1 METENAIVVGKEVS
15 EDAALDV
22 AITPTWKIGVAELI
36 GTFVL
41 VLGGC
46 GTAVLATGLGA
57 DLGQTLTGNNT
68 MGLFG
73 VAFAFGLTLLV
84 MAYAIGH
91 ISGCHINPAVT
102 LGLALTGKVPWSVT
116 PVYWGAQFVGGILGA
131 LTIFGVASSNP
142 AFDIDGSRVS
152 FASNG
157 WGSHSPAGFGFWGM
171 LLVEVV
177 LTAVFVLV
185 VVGTTQSR
193 FPAGFGG
200 IAAGLT
206 LTLVHLISIPVDNTS
221 VNPARSF
228 AVAIFKRD
236 WAIQQVWAFI
246 VFPLVGAAIAAVIW
260 KVFTPS
266 EN

>member
-1 METENAIVVGKEVS
+1 MATENAIVVGKEVS
-15 EDAALDV
+15 EDAGIDV
-22 AITPTWKIGVAELI
+22 AVSPSWKIALAELI

-57 DLGQTLTGNNT
+57 DVTETLAGNNT
-68 MGLFG
+68 MGLVG
-73 VAFAFGLTLLV
+73 VSLAFGLTVLV

-102 LGLALTGKVPWSVT
+102 LGMAISGKIPWVSVPI
-116 PVYWGAQFVGGILGA
+116 YWGAQIVGGILGA
-131 LTIFGVASSNP
+131 TTIFGIASSNSV
-142 AFDIDGSRVS
+142 FDVKKGS
-152 FASNG
+152 FAANG
-157 WGSHSPAGFGFWGM
+157 WGPDGSPAGFGFWGM
-171 LLVEVV
+171 VLVEVV

-185 VVGTTQSR
+185 VIGTTQSR

-200 IAAGLT
+200 VAAGLA

-221 VNPARSF
+221 VNPARSL
-228 AVAIFKRD
+228 AVAIFRGD
-236 WAIQQVWAFI
+236 WALTQVWAFW

-260 KVFTPS
+260 KVFSPG